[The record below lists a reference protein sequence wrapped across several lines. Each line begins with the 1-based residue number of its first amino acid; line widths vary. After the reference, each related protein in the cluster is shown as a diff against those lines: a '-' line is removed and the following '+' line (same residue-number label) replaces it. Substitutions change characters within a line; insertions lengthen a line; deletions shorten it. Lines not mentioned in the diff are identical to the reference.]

1 MNEPAD
7 VNVKETLEI
16 VKARLVVGL
25 PLFLEDWK
33 AGSF

>member
-1 MNEPAD
+1 
-7 VNVKETLEI
+7 VKETLEI